1 MYLFKFAC
9 NGLINYP
16 REFQRMA
23 SFHVSSYSMASIM
36 VLALI
41 ASFAPPAVSTSRLM
55 GRSDLKN
62 GFEATLKR
70 VDSGGNFTKFELLK
84 RAMGRG
90 RKRVERIHAMVL
102 AAVDVGVEAP
112 IHAGNGEFLMEL
124 SIGTPPV
131 SYHAIIDTG
140 SDLIWTQ
147 CKTCT
152 RCFDQ
157 PSPLFDPE
165 KSSSFSK
172 LPCSSNLCTALPM
185 SSCSDGNCEYLY
197 TYGDTSSTQGFMATE
212 TFSFDNVSVPNIGFG
227 CGLDNEG
234 GGFDQGAGL
243 VGLGRGPLSLVSQL
257 DEPKFSYC
265 LTSIEST
272 KISKLMMGSLASDID
287 LSRDTKTTPLIKN
300 PSSPSF
306 YYLSLKGIS
315 VGDTLVPI
323 KSSTFA
329 IKKDGTGGV
338 IIDSGTTIT
347 YLEKQAF
354 ELVKNEFVSQSK
366 YPVVEA
372 SDNTQLDLC
381 FTIPSNSQEIE
392 VPTLV
397 FHFEGADLV
406 LPGDNYFIADS
417 SGIMCLAMGSSHGL
431 SILGNY
437 QQQNLLVVHDLV
449 KETMSFVPKQ
459 CG

>member
-1 MYLFKFAC
+1 MT
-9 NGLINYP
+9 
-16 REFQRMA
+16 
-23 SFHVSSYSMASIM
+23 SFHVSLHSIASIL
-36 VLALI
+36 VLAALI
-41 ASFAPPAVSTSRLM
+41 SSFVPPTVSTSRLM
-55 GRSDLKN
+55 GGSDLKT
-62 GFEATLKR
+62 GFHVTLKR

-90 RKRVERIHAMVL
+90 RKRVDRIHAMVL
-102 AAVDVGVEAP
+102 ATVDVRVEAP
-112 IHAGNGEFLMEL
+112 IHAGNGEFLMDL

-131 SYHAIIDTG
+131 SYSAILDTG

-147 CKTCT
+147 CKPCT
-152 RCFDQ
+152 QCFNQ
-157 PSPLFDPE
+157 PSPLFDPK

-172 LPCSSNLCTALPM
+172 LPCSSDLCTALPM

-197 TYGDTSSTQGFMATE
+197 TYGDTSSTQGFMAAE
-212 TFSFDNVSVPNIGFG
+212 TFTFDNVSVPNIGFG

-243 VGLGRGPLSLVSQL
+243 VGLGRGSLSLVSQL

-272 KISKLMMGSLASDID
+272 KISKLLMGTLASDID

-306 YYLSLKGIS
+306 YYLSLKGIT
-315 VGDTLVPI
+315 VGDTLLPI

-354 ELVKNEFVSQSK
+354 ELVKKEFISQIK
-366 YPVVEA
+366 FPVADA
-372 SDNTQLDLC
+372 SGETQLNLC
-381 FTIPSNSQEIE
+381 FTIPSNTQKIE

-406 LPGDNYFIADS
+406 LPGENYFIADS
-417 SGIMCLAMGSSHGL
+417 SGIMCLAIGASHGL
-431 SILGNY
+431 SIFGNY

-459 CG
+459 CDQL